1 MKKLPYG
8 ISNYE
13 EIVRD
18 GYYYVDKTMYIEKLE
33 NGLTVFII
41 PRKNIQKKYIMDA
54 YI

>member
-13 EIVRD
+13 EIVED

-33 NGLTVFII
+33 NLAEKRILFFT
-41 PRKNIQKKYIMDA
+41 
-54 YI
+54 